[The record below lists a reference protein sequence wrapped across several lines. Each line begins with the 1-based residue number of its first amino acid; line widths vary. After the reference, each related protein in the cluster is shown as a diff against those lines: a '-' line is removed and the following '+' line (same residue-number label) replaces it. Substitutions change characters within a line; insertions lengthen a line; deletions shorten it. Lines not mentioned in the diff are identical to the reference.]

1 MGRVEGVFRSSRE
14 TRTVPAGAVVFTEGD
29 PGTEMFGVVDG
40 RISLRH
46 GDEIVGEVGPDE
58 VFGELALVDSS
69 PRTRT
74 AVAECETTLAVID
87 ERQFLFLV
95 QETPLFALQVMR
107 TIASR
112 LRSVD
117 SR

>member
-14 TRTVPAGAVVFTEGD
+14 RRTIPAGSVVFTEGD
-29 PGTEMFGVVDG
+29 SGKEMYGVIEG
-40 RISLRH
+40 RISLRRR
-46 GDEIVGEVGPDE
+46 GDVVGEVGPDE

-74 AVAECETTLAVID
+74 AIAETDTTLAVID

-107 TIASR
+107 AIASR
-112 LRSVD
+112 LRSFD
-117 SR
+117 SD